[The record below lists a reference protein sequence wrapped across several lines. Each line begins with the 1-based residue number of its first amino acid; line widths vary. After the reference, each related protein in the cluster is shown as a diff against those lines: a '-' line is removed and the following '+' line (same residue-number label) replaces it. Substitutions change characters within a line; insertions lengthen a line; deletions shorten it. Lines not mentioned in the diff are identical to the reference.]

1 MVEAMR
7 HTSMHTTFNQA
18 SPADRVLCPALRER
32 IMTADEAASL
42 IESGMTLG
50 MSGFTPAGAPKS
62 VPQALARRIEAQNA
76 NGGNFRISLWTGAS
90 TSPELDG
97 ALAKVHGIE
106 RRLPYQSDPT
116 VRKEINDGR
125 MQYVDIH
132 LSHVAQYVW
141 FGFLGHL
148 DVAVI
153 EVAGILPDGRLIPS
167 TSVGNNKTWLEQAD
181 KIILE
186 VNSAQPA
193 ELEGMHDIY
202 YGTAIP
208 PRRVPINMTHADDR
222 IGQPYLRVDP
232 AKVIAVVETHKGDRD
247 NVFATPDENSN
258 KIASYIIDFL
268 AHEMKMGRLPKEM
281 LPIQSGVGNVANAV
295 LAGLLHSPFENL
307 LGFTE
312 VLQDGMLDLLRAG
325 KMSKASATAIS
336 LSRSALQDFE
346 DNIDF
351 YRERIILRPQE
362 ISNHPELVRRLGII
376 AMNSMIEADIYGNIN
391 STHLM
396 GTSMMNGIGGS
407 GDFARNGYLS
417 FFVTPSVAKNGAIS
431 CIVPMVS
438 HVDHTEHDTQII
450 VTEQGLADLRGLSP
464 RQRAKIIID
473 HCAHPDFRP
482 MLQDYFDRAQHS
494 SGGLHTPHLLNEAL
508 SWHQRFV
515 ETGSMRAPA

>member
-1 MVEAMR
+1 
-7 HTSMHTTFNQA
+7 
-18 SPADRVLCPALRER
+18 
-32 IMTADEAASL
+32 
-42 IESGMTLG
+42 
-50 MSGFTPAGAPKS
+50 
-62 VPQALARRIEAQNA
+62 
-76 NGGNFRISLWTGAS
+76 
-90 TSPELDG
+90 
-97 ALAKVHGIE
+97 
-106 RRLPYQSDPT
+106 
-116 VRKEINDGR
+116 
-125 MQYVDIH
+125 
-132 LSHVAQYVW
+132 
-141 FGFLGHL
+141 
-148 DVAVI
+148 
-153 EVAGILPDGRLIPS
+153 
-167 TSVGNNKTWLEQAD
+167 
-181 KIILE
+181 
-186 VNSAQPA
+186 
-193 ELEGMHDIY
+193 
-202 YGTAIP
+202 
-208 PRRVPINMTHADDR
+208 MTHADDR

-464 RQRAKIIID
+464 RQRAQVIINN
-473 HCAHPDFRP
+473 CVHPDFRP